1 MDQEQIK
8 NLEKELWRAA
18 DNLRANSK
26 LTAAEYKDPVLGLI
40 LLRFAQNR
48 FDEVS
53 QKIIANLPVNYNTE
67 REIKITKDHEEFRK
81 KEKEN
86 YGHDIGPTKHE
97 KINTLIYNITY
108 YDEKFIKAERYEMS
122 SMDIESEEKI
132 NLNLKDGSIKR
143 DFLNK
148 YQGRSIVNE
157 SVLFKCKISKSSS
170 KSNLLDYWW
179 AVILIIAITFFVFTQ
194 SGKRLKQIR
203 RK

>member
-1 MDQEQIK
+1 MK
-8 NLEKELWRAA
+8 K
-18 DNLRANSK
+18 
-26 LTAAEYKDPVLGLI
+26 I
-40 LLRFAQNR
+40 LLIFLLFLLPISANAIVFEKCYISKEDSGFKKDQFEKYEFRVFSEGKIR
-48 FDEVS
+48 RTIIPTDEF
-53 QKIIANLPVNYNTE
+53 L
-67 REIKITKDHEEFRK
+67 IKITKDHEEFRK